1 MNSPGPVVKCKNC
14 GFFFINPIF
23 NDRAIIREGSVL
35 YNQPH
40 EFLESN
46 DLDYLEECWEKPH
59 IYKFE
64 AEYQSLIINHLD
76 AISHINKYKNEP
88 GRLLDFGCGGGFFLG
103 TAKEKGWEIFGL
115 EPLPGHAIYAR
126 VKFGANVIT
135 DTLRW
140 DTFEKNFFDIVTA
153 FQVFEH
159 LSHPT
164 LELEKI
170 ASFLKPGGIVLIEV
184 PNIDSWSVRLLGH
197 RHRHFVMDH
206 LNFFSPFT
214 LTRLFNNVGLEILEI
229 YNPSRRM
236 SINYFLKTWGRRIFP
251 NKINQLFYSIAQ
263 ALRLTNQ
270 TISIN
275 LGDIIIIIGRK
286 PETNH

>member
-1 MNSPGPVVKCKNC
+1 M
-14 GFFFINPIF
+14 
-23 NDRAIIREGSVL
+23 
-35 YNQPH
+35 
-40 EFLESN
+40 
-46 DLDYLEECWEKPH
+46 
-59 IYKFE
+59 
-64 AEYQSLIINHLD
+64 
-76 AISHINKYKNEP
+76 
-88 GRLLDFGCGGGFFLG
+88 
-103 TAKEKGWEIFGL
+103 
-115 EPLPGHAIYAR
+115 
-126 VKFGANVIT
+126 
-135 DTLRW
+135 RW
-140 DTFEKNFFDIVTA
+140 DTYKNNFFDVVTA

-159 LSHPT
+159 LPHPT

-170 ASFLKPGGIVLIEV
+170 ASFLKPGGIVFIEV
-184 PNIDSWSVRLLGH
+184 PNIDNWSVRLLGH

-206 LNFFSPFT
+206 LYFFSPFT

-236 SINYFLKTWGRRIFP
+236 SINYFLKAWGRRIFP